1 MKETL
6 PGFLYGFLFRVK
18 HKGELVGKSTATHAR
33 ILAPE
38 DVTIHVYPV
47 SLIFLGSYF

>member
-1 MKETL
+1 M
-6 PGFLYGFLFRVK
+6 FFLFSIK
-18 HKGELVGKSTATHAR
+18 HQGELVGKSTATHAR

-47 SLIFLGSYF
+47 SLIFLSSTF

>member
-6 PGFLYGFLFRVK
+6 SGFLYGFPFRIK

-33 ILAPE
+33 ILAPD

-47 SLIFLGSYF
+47 SLIFLSSYF